1 VRVSTDRDRSPISV
15 AICSLRSGGELLSVS
30 TGYDLNSCG
39 LLAGLFWDA
48 LVAHFS
54 VEQGRCQP
62 KESMAG
68 TRVVRETSSGLPVYR
83 HTWSPFNPLKSSEH
97 GLIYRGF
104 SRMEPR
110 SSAASDGTQK
120 GTRVILGDAR
130 CCGDLGGGRRL

>member
-1 VRVSTDRDRSPISV
+1 M
-15 AICSLRSGGELLSVS
+15 LRFSACGAPGELLSVS
-30 TGYDLNSCG
+30 TGYDLNTCG

-54 VEQGRCQP
+54 VEQGRCQA
-62 KESMAG
+62 KEIDGG
-68 TRVVRETSSGLPVYR
+68 TCAVRETSSGLPVYR
-83 HTWSPFNPLKSSEH
+83 GTQSTSNPLKSSEH

-110 SSAASDGTQK
+110 SSTATDGTQK